1 MTDDK
6 TQQPEIDLLV
16 EEPQSSPP
24 SREILDTR
32 ILVERSLVRY
42 SVIKDITG
50 ISSMKDLI
58 RPDKLVMLIKETM
71 FIVEKYSSSSQ
82 EKIPGE
88 EKKKIVRDVLQ
99 EIIRKSDVSE
109 NTRESMLV
117 VFDLVFSDSVD
128 SLIDVSRNSSLLNS
142 VIKNKS
148 EFFKKLIIIMKKIL
162 KFFV

>member
-16 EEPQSSPP
+16 EEPQTTSP